1 MYIYFMV
8 AIHIYISLQISI
20 VEIVDTIGIIHNS
33 KIPFSLLSLSL
44 HMNMDEIPN
53 RLVDILR
60 IDFDKLIKRVW
71 RVNVTQSLFNTR

>member
-1 MYIYFMV
+1 MV
-8 AIHIYISLQISI
+8 IHIYISLQISI
-20 VEIVDTIGIIHNS
+20 VKIVDTIGIIHNS
-33 KIPFSLLSLSL
+33 KIPFSLSLSL
-44 HMNMDEIPN
+44 HMNMDKIPN

>member
-1 MYIYFMV
+1 MV

-33 KIPFSLLSLSL
+33 KIPFSLSLSL

>member
-1 MYIYFMV
+1 MV

-33 KIPFSLLSLSL
+33 KIPFSLSLSL
-44 HMNMDEIPN
+44 HMNIDEIPN

>member
-1 MYIYFMV
+1 MV
-8 AIHIYISLQISI
+8 AIYIYLSSDI
-20 VEIVDTIGIIHNS
+20 DRRDYRYNWNNS
-33 KIPFSLLSLSL
+33 QFKNSFLSLSLSL

-60 IDFDKLIKRVW
+60 IDFDKLIKRAW

>member
-1 MYIYFMV
+1 
-8 AIHIYISLQISI
+8 
-20 VEIVDTIGIIHNS
+20 
-33 KIPFSLLSLSL
+33 
-44 HMNMDEIPN
+44 MNMDEIPG

>member
-1 MYIYFMV
+1 MV
-8 AIHIYISLQISI
+8 AIYIYLSPDI
-20 VEIVDTIGIIHNS
+20 DRRDYRYNWNNS
-33 KIPFSLLSLSL
+33 QFKNSFLSLSLSL
-44 HMNMDEIPN
+44 HMNMDEIPG

>member
-1 MYIYFMV
+1 MV

-33 KIPFSLLSLSL
+33 KIPFSLLSL
-44 HMNMDEIPN
+44 HMNMDEIPG

-60 IDFDKLIKRVW
+60 IDFDKLIKRAW